1 MSGLNVAFWNLQNLF
16 DTSSSDIAAD
26 LEFTPSEG
34 WTDEVLEQKFDRLV
48 EIIAG
53 MFGGAGP
60 DLLGLC
66 EIETKG
72 LLEKLV
78 AKVNAATGR
87 GDLTFAHAESP
98 DIRGIDCSL
107 IFSASKFE
115 LAGEPTGHLVHFR
128 YPTRDI
134 FEVPLRVRENGE
146 ELIVFVTHWPSR
158 IAYDSE
164 PFRIAVASQVGRLI
178 DGYLKLPLS
187 EILEADTLEDLHPEM
202 KARWSRNVLV
212 MGDLNDDP
220 FNTSVMDELL
230 AANSE
235 DAIEEDIKVPKDDR
249 DGTGKIRKSDV
260 ARYLAEQATLY
271 NLSWGPLGTP
281 GEGTIH
287 FRNDSGRNKQ
297 MFDQIIISRGLYYG
311 LNGLQ
316 MTQDSF
322 EIVAPKVM
330 WTQPTARDDLGRHM
344 VRPKRF
350 DKGSG
355 KGYSD
360 HFPVGAV
367 ISITEPETS

>member
-1 MSGLNVAFWNLQNLF
+1 MSDLNVAFWNLQNLF
-16 DTSSSDIAAD
+16 DTSASDIAAD

-34 WTDEVLEQKFDRLV
+34 WTDEVLEQKLDRLV

-53 MFGGAGP
+53 MFDGAGP

-72 LLEKLV
+72 LLEELV
-78 AKVNAATGR
+78 TKINAATGR
-87 GDLTFAHAESP
+87 DDLTFAHTDSP

-115 LAGEPTGHLVHFR
+115 LAGNPTGHLVHFR

-134 FEVPLRVRENGE
+134 FEVPLRVRENEE

-158 IAYDSE
+158 IADDSE

-178 DGYLKLPLS
+178 DGYLKLPLN
-187 EILEADTLEDLHPEM
+187 EILEADTLEELHPEM

-235 DAIEEDIKVPKDDR
+235 DAIEEEIRVPQDDR

-260 ARYLAEQATLY
+260 ARYLAKQATLY
-271 NLSWGPLGTP
+271 NLSWEPLGAP

-287 FRNDSGRNKQ
+287 FGNDSGRNKQ
-297 MFDQIIISRGLYYG
+297 MFDQMIISRGLYYG

-316 MTQDSF
+316 MTQESF
-322 EIVAPKVM
+322 EIIAPKVM
-330 WTQPTARDDLGRHM
+330 WTQPNASDDLGRHM

-350 DKGSG
+350 DKGNG

-367 ISITEPETS
+367 ISVL